1 MSLGVNVSLG
11 PGNTVLD
18 GDPAPIKW
26 GTTPPPPE
34 FSVHVYCVQTVGW
47 IKVPVATAVDLGP
60 GDIVSDGDPAPLERG
75 TTTAPSF
82 RPMSIVAKRSPI
94 SATAEHLL
102 LLNCCSYCDFVL
114 ERFTVIGL
122 YSMNS
127 VQYYPCCHFK
137 PCLLCGRTGVDS
149 MNVFTLCLMRI

>member
-1 MSLGVNVSLG
+1 MSLGVNVS
-11 PGNTVLD
+11 
-18 GDPAPIKW
+18 
-26 GTTPPPPE
+26 
-34 FSVHVYCVQTVGW
+34 
-47 IKVPVATAVDLGP
+47 LGP
-60 GDIVSDGDPAPLERG
+60 GDIVSDGDPAPLESG

-114 ERFTVIGL
+114 ERFTVVIGL
-122 YSMNS
+122 YSTNS
-127 VQYYPCCHFK
+127 VQYYPCCHFM

-149 MNVFTLCLMRI
+149 LNVFSLCLMRQKFRNFSGAQSLAFFLLGGEKNYPTAEQSYDHTHQSTL